1 MKELIIRDKYG
12 QSTPMFHKEYE
23 KFSQFKDKYWAVQ
36 AKNAAKEGFLSE
48 KESKNFFNKILKIY
62 YVKT

>member
-1 MKELIIRDKYG
+1 M
-12 QSTPMFHKEYE
+12 SHKEYE

-48 KESKNFFNKILKIY
+48 KESKDFFNKILKVY
-62 YVKT
+62 YAKT